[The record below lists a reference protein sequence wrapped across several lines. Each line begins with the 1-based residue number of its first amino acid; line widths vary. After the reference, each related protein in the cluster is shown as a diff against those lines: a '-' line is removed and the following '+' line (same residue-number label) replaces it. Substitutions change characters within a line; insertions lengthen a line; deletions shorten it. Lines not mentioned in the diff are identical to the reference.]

1 MPDPFYDNLKM
12 IYEEDQTQITFLVDS
27 LNTAGVAPVQPLSYA
42 FGVPDVRFFL
52 TLLSVLEGAGVSV

>member
-1 MPDPFYDNLKM
+1 M